1 MTTGCGAR
9 IESADTASCRSCQ
22 STFICF
28 RPGAPDEWQPAS
40 EDLAALGD
48 AGRAFVSRLFE
59 GFTVSNAAEGAI
71 LLEAGHSVD
80 ALSAIRGLSMDGKT
94 VPEIN
99 AFQRLEIAWSRQ
111 LASLLAQLRTMQSK
125 NYAEPRRCPGCRHRR
140 CYSGAW
146 TADDR
151 LAGRFE

>member
-1 MTTGCGAR
+1 MRDGPENRYSPLVAGGR
-9 IESADTASCRSCQ
+9 IEQTDTASCRS
-22 STFICF
+22 T
-28 RPGAPDEWQPAS
+28 S
-40 EDLAALGD
+40 EG
-48 AGRAFVSRLFE
+48 V
-59 GFTVSNAAEGAI
+59 I
-71 LLEAGHSVD
+71 LLEAAHAVD
-80 ALSAIRGLSMDGKT
+80 ALAAVRALSLDGKT
-94 VPEIN
+94 AGEVNTI
-99 AFQRLEIAWSRQ
+99 QRLEIAWSRQ